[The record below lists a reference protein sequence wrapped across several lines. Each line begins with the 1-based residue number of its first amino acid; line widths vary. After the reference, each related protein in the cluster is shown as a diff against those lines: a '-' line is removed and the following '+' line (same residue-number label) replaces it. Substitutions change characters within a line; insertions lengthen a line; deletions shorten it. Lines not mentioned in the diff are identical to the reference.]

1 MRRKS
6 AAGNSPRSSS
16 ACAAGATSAST
27 KRATLLR
34 KSSWSRVKAIMP
46 SSPAASAPPSAQRR
60 GGLDVDTLADDH
72 DAVALAGG
80 LDRDVVV
87 QHVLQHRSR
96 IALEG
101 IAVAAGA
108 RLLEGYDI
116 AVGELAR
123 LLAVDALLARA
134 RVDHRRGERTR
145 LAAEEPVRR
154 EPLTLG
160 EIRQLALV
168 GEEAQVAPDAAAAAK
183 RSRPGRVADELEA
196 LDDDGLVRLLGLD
209 GDVGGVERVRHRLAA
224 VSGGARARAREHQL
238 VGDEAAPARAVP
250 AAERRVGEVRGRRR
264 HAPGQRGGQG
274 ADDRLERAIAD
285 DRARAAARGRA
296 RIQER
301 ALG

>member
-1 MRRKS
+1 
-6 AAGNSPRSSS
+6 
-16 ACAAGATSAST
+16 
-27 KRATLLR
+27 
-34 KSSWSRVKAIMP
+34 MP
-46 SSPAASAPPSAQRR
+46 SSPPASAPPPAQGR
-60 GGLDVDTLADDH
+60 GGFDVDPLADDH
-72 DAVALAGG
+72 DPVALARG

-87 QHVLQHRSR
+87 QHVLQHRPR
-96 IALEG
+96 VALER

-196 LDDDGLVRLLGLD
+196 LDDHRLEDLHPPDGYVSRI
-209 GDVGGVERVRHRLAA
+209 ERVRHR
-224 VSGGARARAREHQL
+224 H
-238 VGDEAAPARAVP
+238 
-250 AAERRVGEVRGRRR
+250 AAEHGGPRG
-264 HAPGQRGGQG
+264 P
-274 ADDRLERAIAD
+274 DSV
-285 DRARAAARGRA
+285 
-296 RIQER
+296 
-301 ALG
+301 

>member
-6 AAGNSPRSSS
+6 TTGNSPRSSS

-46 SSPAASAPPSAQRR
+46 SSPAPARRRARAIRGPSAPPLAQRR
-60 GGLDVDTLADDH
+60 GGFDIDPLADAH
-72 DAVALAGG
+72 DPVALARG

-87 QHVLQHRSR
+87 QHVLQHRPR
-96 IALEG
+96 VALER

-183 RSRPGRVADELEA
+183 RSRPGRVGLGRCEA
-196 LDDDGLVRLLGLD
+196 
-209 GDVGGVERVRHRLAA
+209 AA
-224 VSGGARARAREHQL
+224 ATRPGSAGARAPMTASN
-238 VGDEAAPARAVP
+238 
-250 AAERRVGEVRGRRR
+250 VR
-264 HAPGQRGGQG
+264 
-274 ADDRLERAIAD
+274 
-285 DRARAAARGRA
+285 
-296 RIQER
+296 
-301 ALG
+301 

>member
-46 SSPAASAPPSAQRR
+46 SSPAASAPPPAQRR

-72 DAVALAGG
+72 DAVALARG

-87 QHVLQHRSR
+87 QHVLQHRPR

-145 LAAEEPVRR
+145 LTAEEPVRR

-168 GEEAQVAPDAAAAAK
+168 GQEAQVAPDAAAAAE
-183 RSRPGRVADELEA
+183 RSRPRKVGLGRCEA
-196 LDDDGLVRLLGLD
+196 
-209 GDVGGVERVRHRLAA
+209 AA
-224 VSGGARARAREHQL
+224 ATRPGSAGARAPMTASN
-238 VGDEAAPARAVP
+238 
-250 AAERRVGEVRGRRR
+250 VR
-264 HAPGQRGGQG
+264 
-274 ADDRLERAIAD
+274 
-285 DRARAAARGRA
+285 
-296 RIQER
+296 
-301 ALG
+301 

>member
-1 MRRKS
+1 MGRKS
-6 AAGNSPRSSS
+6 AAGNSPGSSS

-34 KSSWSRVKAIMP
+34 KSSWSRVKAIMS
-46 SSPAASAPPSAQRR
+46 SSPAPARRERAMRGASAPPPAPRR
-60 GGLDVDTLADDH
+60 GGFDVDTLADDH
-72 DAVALAGG
+72 DAVALARG

-87 QHVLQHRSR
+87 QHVLQHRPR
-96 IALEG
+96 VALER

-154 EPLTLG
+154 EPLTLR

-168 GEEAQVAPDAAAAAK
+168 GQEAQVAPGAAAAAELP
-183 RSRPGRVADELEA
+183 RPGRVADELEA
-196 LDDDGLVRLLGLD
+196 LDDDRLAGLLGLD
-209 GDVGGVERVRHRLAA
+209 RAGG
-224 VSGGARARAREHQL
+224 
-238 VGDEAAPARAVP
+238 
-250 AAERRVGEVRGRRR
+250 
-264 HAPGQRGGQG
+264 
-274 ADDRLERAIAD
+274 
-285 DRARAAARGRA
+285 
-296 RIQER
+296 
-301 ALG
+301 

>member
-1 MRRKS
+1 MRRKR

-46 SSPAASAPPSAQRR
+46 RASRGASSAPPPAQR
-60 GGLDVDTLADDH
+60 GGGFDVDTLADDH
-72 DAVALAGG
+72 DAVALARG

-87 QHVLQHRSR
+87 PHVLQHRPR
-96 IALEG
+96 IALER

-134 RVDHRRGERTR
+134 RVDHRRGEGTR
-145 LAAEEPVRR
+145 PAAEEPIRR

-168 GEEAQVAPDAAAAAK
+168 GQEAQVAPDAAAAAE

-196 LDDDGLVRLLGLD
+196 LDDDRLVGFLGLD
-209 GDVGGVERVRHRLAA
+209 GDVGRIERVRHRLAA
-224 VSGGARARAREHQL
+224 VFGGARARARE
-238 VGDEAAPARAVP
+238 
-250 AAERRVGEVRGRRR
+250 
-264 HAPGQRGGQG
+264 
-274 ADDRLERAIAD
+274 
-285 DRARAAARGRA
+285 
-296 RIQER
+296 
-301 ALG
+301 

>member
-6 AAGNSPRSSS
+6 AAGDSPRSSS
-16 ACAAGATSAST
+16 ACAACATSAST

-46 SSPAASAPPSAQRR
+46 SSRAIRGASAPLPAQRR
-60 GGLDVDTLADDH
+60 GGFDVDTLADDH
-72 DAVALAGG
+72 DAVALARG

-87 QHVLQHRSR
+87 QHVLQHHPRVAFER
-96 IALEG
+96 

-123 LLAVDALLARA
+123 LLAVDALLTRA

-160 EIRQLALV
+160 EIR
-168 GEEAQVAPDAAAAAK
+168 
-183 RSRPGRVADELEA
+183 
-196 LDDDGLVRLLGLD
+196 
-209 GDVGGVERVRHRLAA
+209 
-224 VSGGARARAREHQL
+224 
-238 VGDEAAPARAVP
+238 
-250 AAERRVGEVRGRRR
+250 
-264 HAPGQRGGQG
+264 
-274 ADDRLERAIAD
+274 
-285 DRARAAARGRA
+285 
-296 RIQER
+296 
-301 ALG
+301 

>member
-34 KSSWSRVKAIMP
+34 KSSWSRVKAIM
-46 SSPAASAPPSAQRR
+46 SSPPASAPPPAQGR
-60 GGLDVDTLADDH
+60 GGFDVDTLADDH
-72 DAVALAGG
+72 DAVALARG

-87 QHVLQHRSR
+87 QHVLQHRPR
-96 IALEG
+96 VALER

-116 AVGELAR
+116 VVGELAR

-145 LAAEEPVRR
+145 LAAEEPVRG

-209 GDVGGVERVRHRLAA
+209 GDVGRIERVRHRLAA

-264 HAPGQRGGQG
+264 HALGQRGGQR
-274 ADDRLERAIAD
+274 ADDRL
-285 DRARAAARGRA
+285 
-296 RIQER
+296 
-301 ALG
+301 